1 MFKRETYQYTKNTDK
16 KIPGGP
22 IVKTLSSNAKGEGSV
37 SGQGAI
43 CQVAKKKKT
52 KHKTEAIL

>member
-1 MFKRETYQYTKNTDK
+1 MFKREMYQYTKNTDK
-16 KIPGGP
+16 KIPDGP

-43 CQVAKKKKT
+43 RQTAKKKK
-52 KHKTEAIL
+52 KKKP